1 MKRRYKAN
9 SERYQEL
16 IDKYEVAQK
25 IKSPVQWTILKPSIA
40 KRYNIKVISINSLE
54 SYLSIDN
61 SMIPKEKNLF
71 GFLDELI
78 EKGVL
83 KRTGS

>member
-25 IKSPVQWTILKPSIA
+25 IKSPVQWTILKSSIA
-40 KRYNIKVISINSLE
+40 KRYNIRVISISPLK
-54 SYLSIDN
+54 SYLSVD
-61 SMIPKEKNLF
+61 SSKIPEEKNLF